1 MRTTIDLPDDLHR
14 IVTSLARHT
23 GRSLGQTVAELLRRG
38 LAADE
43 PGRNGEA
50 PAAYRVH
57 PQTGLPVVASRQP
70 LTEDDVKSLDDDP
83 QDGDRPGDDRSADD
97 HRGDAA

>member
-38 LAADE
+38 LAADA
-43 PGRNGEA
+43 PGPFGDA
-50 PAAYRVH
+50 PAVYRVH

-70 LTEDDVKSLDDDP
+70 VTEDDVKSLDDDP
-83 QDGDRPGDDRSADD
+83 PEHAPPASDRQGETP
-97 HRGDAA
+97 